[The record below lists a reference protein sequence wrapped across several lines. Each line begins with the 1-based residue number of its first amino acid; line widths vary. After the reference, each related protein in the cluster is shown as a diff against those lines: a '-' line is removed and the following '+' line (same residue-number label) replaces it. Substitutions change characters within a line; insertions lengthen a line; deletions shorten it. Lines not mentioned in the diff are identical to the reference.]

1 MIDDDNPLQVWFR
14 RQKSLGGEGKVEFA
28 RRLSLSTGTLY
39 AILNGERKDF
49 LVSTL
54 QRIEEG
60 TRGRITV
67 RALTHWLEKH
77 AERKEA

>member
-1 MIDDDNPLQVWFR
+1 MKWDLNN
-14 RQKSLGGEGKVEFA
+14 
-28 RRLSLSTGTLY
+28 
-39 AILNGERKDF
+39 NGERKDF

-60 TRGRITV
+60 TRGRVPV